1 MALLPPVENGK
12 LLLAEDGDRK
22 AMEQVLEW
30 LPMIK
35 QVHVKRLVRNEGW
48 TLRKA
53 LEHVGVMICERKPR
67 ERKVT
72 ENDHG
77 EQEGRED

>member
-1 MALLPPVENGK
+1 MTFLPAVENGQ
-12 LLLAEDGDRK
+12 LMLADDDSK
-22 AMEQVLEW
+22 SMHAVLEM

-53 LEHVGVMICERKPR
+53 LEHVGVMICERAPR
-67 ERKVT
+67 ERKVPEKAAT
-72 ENDHG
+72 DEAYGD
-77 EQEGRED
+77 